1 MNRLLEKFSA
11 LSLQNKFFFSIL
23 AVIMIISGT
32 IALLAR
38 WILVSSLT
46 TELEL
51 RGTAVAHSVAARGA
65 SHILD
70 NDRPQLL
77 NLIFDE
83 AQLRERQQLVAYI
96 FVQDKDNTVLGHT
109 LVRPLPP
116 QLAGANPLPAGVSR
130 SVKVVSVHGEPAY
143 DIAVPIYEGLYRI
156 GTVHVGLSK
165 DHIDR
170 LVGKLRITFL
180 GFISAVIVIIFL
192 ISHRLSRYITAPVV
206 QLTRISDDLSRGNF
220 QSAGTLDGAGS
231 GWTIT
236 DCPAYDDTDLPCWH
250 FDEQM
255 KSHMS
260 PESLHRCK
268 TCVFYRKR
276 KGDEVLQLT
285 DSFRNMVWSIKL
297 YRQRLQESEGKYR
310 SLFDSGPDP
319 IFVVDC
325 TSHTILDANPRAE
338 EVYGYGRG
346 ELTGTSFLE
355 VGPDPNRECLAV
367 FEQGGEAES
376 ATGCL
381 YFSKVVHYRKGKV
394 PFYVNMHACPIGYR
408 GRPAII
414 VATTDITDMIEKDA
428 QLVQA
433 SKMKSLGEMSA
444 GVAHELNQPLNAIR
458 MGSDYL
464 AMVFSSLPQNNEGH
478 ICISAGHAREVLE
491 EIGAQ
496 VDRATEIIN
505 TLRSFSRKADFL
517 AAPIDINAPV
527 RAVVSLAERQFQ
539 LQNITILLDLQ
550 ENLPPVQAH
559 DNRLQQVFFNLI
571 SNARD
576 AIQERRRSQEKPTDG
591 RIVITSRAA
600 EQQVVL
606 SFSDN
611 GCGFPEAMRDKVFE
625 PFFTTKATGQGMG
638 LGLAIS
644 YGIVRDYG
652 GQIRAESK
660 TGEGTTF
667 HLGFPVH
674 DPRGATHTSRAAT
687 ARGGTQTERDTP
699 ENGA

>member
-1 MNRLLEKFSA
+1 MRRIIDRFST
-11 LSLQNKFFFSIL
+11 LSLQNKFFISIL

-51 RGTAVAHSVAARGA
+51 RGTAIAHSVAARGA
-65 SHILD
+65 GYILD
-70 NDRPQLL
+70 NDKPQLL

-96 FVQDKDNTVLGHT
+96 FVQDNENTVLGHT
-109 LVRPLPP
+109 LVRPLPDKLT
-116 QLAGANPLPAGVSR
+116 QANPLAEGEQR
-130 SVKVVSVHGEPAY
+130 SVKVVSVHNEPAY

-165 DHIDR
+165 DHIDS

-180 GFISAVIVIIFL
+180 GFISAVIIIIFL
-192 ISHRLSRYITAPVV
+192 ISHRLSQYITAPVV

-220 QSAGTLDGAGS
+220 QSAGTLDGGDS
-231 GWTIT
+231 GWTIQ

-250 FDEQM
+250 FDEQL
-255 KSHMS
+255 KSS
-260 PESLHRCK
+260 SRLDSLHRCK
-268 TCVFYRKR
+268 KCLFYRKR

-310 SLFDSGPDP
+310 SLFNSGPDP

-325 TSHTILDANPRAE
+325 TNQAILDANPRAE
-338 EVYGYGRG
+338 EVYGYSHG
-346 ELTGTSFLE
+346 ELKGISFLE

-367 FEQGGEAES
+367 FDEGGDIQTS
-376 ATGCL
+376 TGCL
-381 YFSKVVHYRKGKV
+381 YYNKVVHYRKGRQ

-414 VATTDITDMIEKDA
+414 VATTDITDMMEKDA

-464 AMVFSSLPQNNEGH
+464 TMLVSPDSPMAPLPHEAKEAQ
-478 ICISAGHAREVLE
+478 IQEVLD
-491 EIGAQ
+491 EINVQ
-496 VDRATEIIN
+496 VDRATEIIT

-527 RAVVSLAERQFQ
+527 KAVVSLALRQFQ
-539 LQNITILLDLQ
+539 LQNVNIKLDLQ
-550 ENLPPVQAH
+550 ENPPLVLAH

-571 SNARD
+571 SNSRD
-576 AIQERRRSQEKPTDG
+576 AIIERQRSQQRPTSG
-591 RIVITSRAA
+591 IITISSRTA
-600 EQQVVL
+600 EDQVVL

-611 GCGFPEAMRDKVFE
+611 GCGFSDSIRDKVFE
-625 PFFTTKATGQGMG
+625 PFFTTKVTGQGMG

-652 GQIRAESK
+652 GQIRTESK
-660 TGEGTTF
+660 AGEGTTF
-667 HLGFPVH
+667 HLSFPVH
-674 DPRGATHTSRAAT
+674 ATDAVRQAAN
-687 ARGGTQTERDTP
+687 TQ
-699 ENGA
+699 NGQNSASA